1 MAQILAG
8 KHRCECG
15 SSDARRLYADGTSF
29 CFSCTGWFKKGHYD
43 EDSGDW
49 RVEEGNN
56 SVSDDSE
63 GFDVVDTEE
72 VSGTGSTSNTGG
84 TGAKLKAK
92 LEKVKALRSSGF
104 REREVRKA
112 ICEFYGV
119 KASFTTAG
127 GIQNHYYPYDGGDAY
142 KVRKVASKDF
152 EWYGKSENLFGREL
166 FQGGGKRLVICEG
179 EIDTLTMAQVSLNK
193 YNKIYPT
200 VGLSSSVM
208 SKSLLK
214 NRDWIRTFGEV
225 ILMFDQDDA
234 GDKATK
240 EAIKIIGADK
250 VKIARFGKCN
260 DVNDLYRESGGEAG
274 EGTYACMQAVFD
286 AERHIPDGII
296 GKDALWE
303 ALVNYN
309 QIESHPYASAL
320 AGVNTKLKGKRY
332 GEIALFISGTGS
344 GKSTILR
351 EEIINILET
360 TPDDIRVGVVS
371 LEEAPAETAR
381 KLAGMHLGINP
392 AKEEIPLDQLK
403 IGFDAVFGSDR
414 VVLLDHQGSVSDN
427 RIIDQLEYMCLSGCR
442 YLFVDHITIMVS
454 EGVENLTGNE
464 AQDKVM
470 NDLLRLVKKYP
481 VWIGLVSH
489 LRKAPS
495 NGKSFEEGKLPSI
508 DDIRGSGSIK
518 QISFDIISFAR
529 DLTADKEDV
538 RNTILMRV
546 LKSRY
551 TGLTGTVAGAKYNY
565 DTGRLAASE
574 HIYGGEDDFT
584 SIG

>member
-1 MAQILAG
+1 
-8 KHRCECG
+8 
-15 SSDARRLYADGTSF
+15 LYADGTSF
-29 CFSCTGWFKKGHYD
+29 CFSCTGWFKKGHFDDNDY
-43 EDSGDW
+43 
-49 RVEEGNN
+49 RVEEGSS
-56 SVSDDSE
+56 SVSSNGDDNFE
-63 GFDVVDTEE
+63 EVDTDE
-72 VSGTGSTSNTGG
+72 VSGPAQSSGGG

-92 LEKVKALRSSGF
+92 LDKVRELRSTGF
-104 REREVRKA
+104 RERGVRKA
-112 ICEFYGV
+112 VTEFYGV

-127 GIQNHYYPYDGGDAY
+127 GVQNHYYPYEKGDAY

-152 EWYGKSENLFGREL
+152 EWYGKSDDLFGREH
-166 FQGGGKRLVICEG
+166 FTGGGKRLVICEG
-179 EIDTLTMAQVSLNK
+179 EIDTLTMAQVSLLK

-214 NRDWIRTFGEV
+214 NRDWIRTFTEV
-225 ILMFDQDDA
+225 VLMFDQDDA

-250 VKIARFGKCN
+250 VKISRLGKFN
-260 DVNDLYRESGGEAG
+260 DVNEMYMGVGGEDG
-274 EGTYACMQAVFD
+274 EGVSLLMQAVFD

-303 ALVNYN
+303 ALINYN
-309 QIESHPYASAL
+309 QIESHPYSAAL
-320 AGVNTKLKGKRY
+320 AGINTKLKGKRY
-332 GEIALFISGTGS
+332 GEIALLISGTGS

-351 EEIINILET
+351 EEMLNILET
-360 TPDDIRVGVVS
+360 TPDDVRVGVVS

-529 DLTADKEDV
+529 DLTAESEDV

-551 TGLTGTVAGAKYNY
+551 TGLTGTVPGAKYNY
-565 DTGRLAASE
+565 DTGRLLASE